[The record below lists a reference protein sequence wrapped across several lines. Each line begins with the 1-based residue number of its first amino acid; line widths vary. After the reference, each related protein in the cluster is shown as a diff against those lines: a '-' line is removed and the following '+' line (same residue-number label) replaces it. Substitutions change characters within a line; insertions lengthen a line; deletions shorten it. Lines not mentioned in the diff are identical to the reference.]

1 MEEKILEILRQ
12 VLDIEDLDA
21 TCSQT
26 TCEAWDS
33 LHHLNLVV
41 ELEDAFDVT
50 FEPEEIAVMKSV
62 EDIKNLLAAKKLS

>member
-12 VLDIEDLDA
+12 VLGIEDLDA
-21 TCSQT
+21 TCSQA

-41 ELEDAFDVT
+41 ELEDAFNVT

-62 EDIKNLLAAKKLS
+62 EDIKKLLAAKKLS

>member
-1 MEEKILEILRQ
+1 MEEKILKILRQ
-12 VLDIEDLDA
+12 VLDINDLDA

-50 FEPEEIAVMKSV
+50 FEPEEIAAMKSV
-62 EDIKNLLAAKKLS
+62 EDIKKLLAAKKLS